1 MEIDDYILISNTIS
15 KDICKQLVD
24 ECNEENRFPAW
35 DTSGGRFPY
44 AGNTINLT
52 GADAQQYTAKVKRK
66 IKKQERFKI
75 DTSTKYATDDQQDIL
90 KPSIV
95 KALDEYQKLC
105 VRNEEYWPW
114 PDGLKTAY
122 WLKEISTVRFNKY
135 LVGAGMDR
143 HYDHIKNA
151 FDGDRK
157 GGDRKGVPLV
167 SIVGQLNNSEEYE
180 GCKFICRG
188 KIISLGS
195 GDILMF
201 PSNFMYPHRVS
212 ECTKGTRYSFVCWAY

>member
-1 MEIDDYILISNTIS
+1 MEIDDYILISNTIP
-15 KDICKQLVD
+15 KYICKQLVD
-24 ECNEENRFPAW
+24 ECEENRFPGW
-35 DTSGGRFPY
+35 DTSGGRYPY
-44 AGNTINLT
+44 AGGKINLT
-52 GADAQQYTAKVKRK
+52 GADAEEFTDKVKRK
-66 IKKQERFKI
+66 IRKRERFKTA
-75 DTSTKYATDDQQDIL
+75 TSTKYATDDQQDIL

-114 PDGLKTAY
+114 PDGSKTAY

-135 LVGAGMDR
+135 PAGTGMSR
-143 HYDHIKNA
+143 HYDHIQNA
-151 FDGDRK
+151 F
-157 GGDRKGVPLV
+157 GGEGKGVPLV
-167 SIVGQLNNSEEYE
+167 SIVGQLNNSEDYE

-188 KIISLGS
+188 KIISLGA

-201 PSNFMYPHRVS
+201 PSNFMYPHSVS